1 MEENFRNKAG
11 TPLSS
16 QGIASLEPSHNK
28 EVPVKG
34 MIFDMDGTVV
44 NSIEN
49 DYKAWKSLF
58 KEHGV
63 DFTTEDHVMLSGAK
77 GTEFVKHFLDL
88 PEKDLENFVHKK
100 NVHFFDISERDGLK
114 MMPHVQN
121 LLTQAKEA
129 SYKIALA
136 TGGNRNKVNFIL
148 KHLKLEEYFDAIV
161 TSDDIAKGK
170 PDPEI
175 FLKAAKKLGVNPE
188 ETLVWE
194 DAPLGVEAAKN
205 GNFKCVAITTSQ
217 QGNKKGLERA
227 DKIIDSY
234 EGIMIEDI
242 TAALSIA

>member
-1 MEENFRNKAG
+1 MEENFKNKAG

-100 NVHFFDISERDGLK
+100 NEHFFDISERDGL
-114 MMPHVQN
+114 
-121 LLTQAKEA
+121 
-129 SYKIALA
+129 
-136 TGGNRNKVNFIL
+136 
-148 KHLKLEEYFDAIV
+148 
-161 TSDDIAKGK
+161 
-170 PDPEI
+170 
-175 FLKAAKKLGVNPE
+175 
-188 ETLVWE
+188 
-194 DAPLGVEAAKN
+194 
-205 GNFKCVAITTSQ
+205 
-217 QGNKKGLERA
+217 
-227 DKIIDSY
+227 
-234 EGIMIEDI
+234 
-242 TAALSIA
+242 